1 MASDT
6 SGTASVVVTVD
17 DGPAH
22 TLHPG
27 DLIGRLATAALRVDD
42 PRVSEAHALVSLR
55 DGELMLLG
63 LRGVL
68 AVDRKR
74 HSKLVLV
81 PGLVVR
87 LAKGLHLTVLE
98 THLPAEALAL
108 VLDDHPPQLLM
119 GSAAS
124 LLTEPE
130 PGLSLRFEPEAAA
143 QLWSDGAGWRLRA
156 DGAPAVALVPG
167 EVLEIDGHRV
177 EVVTVPLQRA
187 NQDATVLG
195 GRMHPPLRLV
205 ARYDTAHLHRDGHD
219 PVLLS
224 GIGARILGEL
234 VALGAPAPWTV
245 VASQIWRDEPV
256 EHRLRRRW
264 DVNLGRLRARLE
276 QHGIRP
282 NLVHSDG
289 TGNIELVLLPGDQV
303 VDET

>member
-1 MASDT
+1 MH
-6 SGTASVVVTVD
+6 GTASALVTLG
-17 DGPAH
+17 DGPPH

-27 DLIGRLATAALRVDD
+27 DLVGRLATAALRVDD

-55 DGELMLLG
+55 DGELWLLA

-74 HSKLVLV
+74 QGKVVMV
-81 PGLVVR
+81 PGLQVR
-87 LAKGLHLTVLE
+87 LAKGLTLTVLE
-98 THLPAEALAL
+98 VNLPDEALAL
-108 VLDDHPPQLLM
+108 TIDDHEPQLHV

-124 LLTEPE
+124 LITEPE
-130 PGLSLRFEPEAAA
+130 AGLSPRFEPEAAA
-143 QLWSDGAGWRLRA
+143 RLWSDGTGWRIRPQ
-156 DGAPAVALVPG
+156 GGEAVELVPG
-167 EVLEIDGHRV
+167 QAIEVGGHTLRP
-177 EVVTVPLQRA
+177 VTVPLQRA
-187 NQDATVLG
+187 SQDATVLG
-195 GRMHPPLRLV
+195 GRVHPPLRLV
-205 ARYDTAHLHRDGHD
+205 ARYDTAHLHREGHE

-234 VALGAPAPWTV
+234 VALGAPAPWKV
-245 VASQIWRDEPV
+245 VAEQVWRDEPV

-282 NLVHSDG
+282 DLIRSDG
-289 TGNIELVLLPGDQV
+289 TGNIELVLLPGDKV